1 MKQEIFIQD
10 KKFYRRFFNKNNEE
24 IIKNISNYALAI
36 VAQIKTIL
44 STKNEFKTKE
54 LLVLRLVKESEPDK
68 YYLKILSG
76 NNEENQQNFFKAI
89 HKDIVGLWEDFNKNT
104 FNLLKQMLYQ
114 SMAIISIYQNYG
126 QQFEEML
133 YVWSNKIYIFT
144 TKTLIDYP

>member
-24 IIKNISNYALAI
+24 IIKNISNYALGT

-76 NNEENQQNFFKAI
+76 NDEENQQNFFKAI